1 MAAASAYAADWR
13 QHIGEAIRSYRDALE
28 GLVDARE
35 HYYTRPHITPG
46 DKDEGNRGWYVE
58 IPLLWG
64 SF

>member
-13 QHIGEAIRSYRDALE
+13 QRIGEAIRSYRDALE

-46 DKDEGNRGWYVE
+46 DKDDGSRGWYVE